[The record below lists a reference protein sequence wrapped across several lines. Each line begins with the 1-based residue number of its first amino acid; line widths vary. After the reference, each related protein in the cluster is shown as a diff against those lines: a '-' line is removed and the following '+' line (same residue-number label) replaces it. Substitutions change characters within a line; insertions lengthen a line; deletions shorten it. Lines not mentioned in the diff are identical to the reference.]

1 MKGVTIGMILGLV
14 LGIAGTAL
22 CVDPIVEAARHRN
35 ERLLLQQRLL
45 QAGGSD
51 RFEDYVMCTG
61 GASINP
67 RIPTDAG
74 WLLDYR
80 GGKLLGTII
89 DRSVGKIIGWA
100 ELDLPTEFGI
110 PPKQNVHFLMTTG
123 TIAQGQAAL
132 YVAETNSGKFGVYT
146 LGPDPNTGQGMI
158 IRRHD
163 LTTFRK
169 KPA

>member
-22 CVDPIVEAARHRN
+22 CVDPVMEAVRHHN
-35 ERLLLQQRLL
+35 ERLQLQQRLL

-67 RIPTDAG
+67 RIPTDAV

-80 GGKLLGTII
+80 GGKLLGTVI

-110 PPKQNVHFLMTTG
+110 PPK
-123 TIAQGQAAL
+123 
-132 YVAETNSGKFGVYT
+132 
-146 LGPDPNTGQGMI
+146 
-158 IRRHD
+158 
-163 LTTFRK
+163 
-169 KPA
+169 